1 MVASVDSGSA
11 VLGALPLEVP
21 CPQCGALSQPPHQVD
36 TFVCPWCGSTLHPDG
51 GVRVYRLAQR
61 PRVTPAAAEQA
72 VRAWFAGPDLPR
84 GMEREAR
91 VEVGALTSFPFLRAR
106 SPESE
111 SVSALAALPLAE
123 VAELERV
130 PADLVPAAEGALA
143 ELCRIAV
150 DEEVLKAEVRRAMID
165 PGVRELFLEER
176 VFYPVRYAYQS
187 LRFSAVVEAGSGRV
201 LAGRRPAR
209 RDIVGEWG
217 LALGT
222 GVVLFGEALLLPGLP
237 LKIGA
242 VALSGAGLYPLL
254 RWVVATH
261 G

>member
-1 MVASVDSGSA
+1 MVASLDSGSA
-11 VLGALPLEVP
+11 VVEALRTEVP
-21 CPQCGALSQPPHQVD
+21 CPQCGALSEPPHQVD
-36 TFVCPWCGSTLHPDG
+36 TFVCPWCGSTLHPAD

-61 PRVTPAAAEQA
+61 PRVTPAAAGQA

-106 SPESE
+106 RSESE

-130 PADLVPAAEGALA
+130 PAALVPAAEGALT
-143 ELCRIAV
+143 ELHRTAV
-150 DEEVLKAEVRRAMID
+150 DEEVLKDEVRRATID

-176 VFYPVRYAYQS
+176 VFYPVRYAYQG

-209 RDIVGEWG
+209 RDVVGEWG
-217 LALGT
+217 IALGT
-222 GVVLFGEALLLPGLP
+222 GVILFGEALVLPGLP
-237 LKIGA
+237 LKIGV
-242 VALSGAGLYPLL
+242 VALSCAGLYPLV

>member
-1 MVASVDSGSA
+1 MDSGSA
-11 VLGALPLEVP
+11 VIRALPSEVP

-36 TFVCPWCGSTLHPDG
+36 TFVCPWCGSTLQAAG
-51 GVRVYRLAQR
+51 GVRVYRLMQR

-84 GMEREAR
+84 GMERAAR
-91 VEVGALTSFPFLRAR
+91 VELGALTSFPFLRAR
-106 SPESE
+106 SPESDT
-111 SVSALAALPLAE
+111 VSALAPLPLAE

-143 ELCRIAV
+143 ELSRTAV
-150 DEEVLKAEVRRAMID
+150 VEETLKDEVRRAAID

-176 VFYPVRYAYQS
+176 VFYPVRYAYQGM
-187 LRFSAVVEAGSGRV
+187 RFSAVVEAGSGRV
-201 LAGRRPAR
+201 LARRHPAR
-209 RDIVGEWG
+209 RDIVGQWG
-217 LALGT
+217 IALGT
-222 GVVLFGEALLLPGLP
+222 GVVLFGEALVLPGLP
-237 LKIGA
+237 LKLGA
-242 VALSGAGLYPLL
+242 VALSCAGLYPLL

>member
-1 MVASVDSGSA
+1 MGASTDSGSA
-11 VLGALPLEVP
+11 VLRALPPEVP

-36 TFVCPWCGSTLHPDG
+36 TFVCPWCGSTLHPAG

-61 PRVTPAAAEQA
+61 PRVTAAAAGQA

-84 GMEREAR
+84 GMEKAAR

-123 VAELERV
+123 VAQLERV
-130 PADLVPAAEGALA
+130 PADLVPAAEIAFA
-143 ELCRIAV
+143 DLCRTAV
-150 DEEVLKAEVRRAMID
+150 DEEVLKDEVRRAVTD

-176 VFYPVRYAYQS
+176 VFYPVRYSYQGM
-187 LRFSAVVEAGSGRV
+187 RFSAVVEAGSGRV

-209 RDIVGEWG
+209 RDVVGEWG
-217 LALGT
+217 IALGT
-222 GVVLFGEALLLPGLP
+222 GVVLFGEALVLPGLP
-237 LKIGA
+237 LKIAA
-242 VALSGAGLYPLL
+242 VALTCAGLYPLL